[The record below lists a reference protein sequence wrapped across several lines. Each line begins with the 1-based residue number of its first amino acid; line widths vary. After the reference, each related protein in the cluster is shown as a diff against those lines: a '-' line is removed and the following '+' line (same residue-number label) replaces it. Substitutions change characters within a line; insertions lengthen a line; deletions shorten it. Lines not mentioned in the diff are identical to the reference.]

1 MACCLTTSTNGMAK
15 NAPKG
20 RVIEMRADRVVIY
33 PQRMD
38 LKGDESLGDVLALY
52 PDLMQTGFD
61 EMLSNYNLRIDNV
74 AVNGNQ
80 RIVCRQLKA
89 SMIQSIQ
96 ICDNTAVAKGTTGL
110 NRVIDIT
117 LVRGNQSSRPASDA
131 ISRSASK
138 TALDGDALQG
148 RTGVEVGSDRLAD
161 HHAVLR
167 YDGRKTDFI
176 GIHSYQYQDRDDVN
190 AQRQNLFAHM
200 THYFSPK
207 DRLLTYVSQQYLNT
221 RYYHTD
227 AGRDKSQNE
236 KLLARARYF
245 HKFNDKGTELLLVGS
260 YQYTDAPYELYL
272 HRRPTLAANKSQS
285 DVVAHN
291 DNQSD
296 VVAQAC
302 MGTKNH
308 SSLFIV
314 ELNTP
319 LTSYLNMMAG
329 WEGDFSYSRYQADA
343 TYNEFHNRRN
353 QSVATRYVSSNNDLY
368 LQFNYFAGPFRF
380 TLGDRVMFYHYST
393 NAVTEDPAHDSGFAR
408 ADGRESYNE
417 TRNNVEASAVASISG
432 NHQLQAAYH
441 RKFINPGYSVTERL
455 SYDEWE
461 AIRSGLQAQYVDET
475 KLGYTYAQS
484 NLTLSLAA
492 YYQMMEHAD
501 DRTKLSASAFYRTGC
516 FAMTAGVNFVG
527 IKGAGNDYAT
537 FHLSPRLTL
546 PWQMQLNVQSI
557 FATGNRKLAVDDDVY
572 LSGQLSKQLGKHWNL
587 AVEWHDICSCH
598 YSACLGTVQYVF

>member
-1 MACCLTTSTNGMAK
+1 MEKNKRWKTAVGYVMLACCLGTSMNVIAK
-15 NAPKG
+15 DAPKG

-38 LKGDESLGDVLALY
+38 LKGDESLGDVLAMY
-52 PDLMQTGFD
+52 PDLMQSGFD
-61 EMLSNYNLRIDNV
+61 EMLANYNLRIDNV

-117 LVRGNQSSRPASDA
+117 LVRGSHTSSANNRHASSANNRQPHEAFPEQS
-131 ISRSASK
+131 
-138 TALDGDALQG
+138 LQG
-148 RTGVEVGSDRLAD
+148 LTGVEVGSDNLAD

-167 YDGRKTDFI
+167 YDGAKTDAI
-176 GIHSYQYQDRDDVN
+176 GIHSYQYQDRDEVIS
-190 AQRQNLFAHM
+190 QRQNLFVHM
-200 THYFSPK
+200 TNYFSPK

-221 RYYHTD
+221 RYYNTD

-260 YQYTDAPYELYL
+260 YQYTDAPYDLYL
-272 HRRPTLAANKSQS
+272 YRRASFADTERQP
-285 DVVAHN
+285 
-291 DNQSD
+291 D
-296 VVAQAC
+296 VVAQAN

-319 LTSYLNMMAG
+319 LTDHLNMMAG
-329 WEGDFSYSRYQADA
+329 WEGDFSYSRYHADEIYNVFQHISDQSADA
-343 TYNEFHNRRN
+343 KY
-353 QSVATRYVSSNNDLY
+353 VASNNDLY

-393 NAVTEDPAHDSGFAR
+393 
-408 ADGRESYNE
+408 DGQMNYNE
-417 TRNNVEASAVASISG
+417 TRNNVEASAVASISDS
-432 NHQLQAAYH
+432 HQVQVAYH
-441 RKFINPGYSVTERL
+441 RKFINPGYSVTEQL
-455 SYDEWE
+455 SYEKWE
-461 AIRSGLQAQYVDET
+461 AIRSGLQAQYVDEA
-475 KLGYTYAQS
+475 KLGYTYAKS
-484 NLTLSLAA
+484 NFTLSLAA
-492 YYQMMEHAD
+492 YCQMMERAEN
-501 DRTKLSASAFYRTGC
+501 RTRLSASAFYRMGI

-527 IKGAGNDYAT
+527 IKGEGNDYAT
-537 FHLSPRLTL
+537 FHLNPRFSL
-546 PWQMQLNVQSI
+546 PWQMQLNVQGI

-572 LSGQLSKQLGKHWNL
+572 LSGQLCKQLGKYWNL
-587 AVEWHDICSCH
+587 AVEWHDICSSH

>member
-1 MACCLTTSTNGMAK
+1 MRMKILYSALLMACCLSTSTNVIAK
-15 NAPKG
+15 DAPKG

-38 LKGDESLGDVLALY
+38 LKGDESLGDVLAMY

-117 LVRGNQSSRPASDA
+117 LVRGNHVSH
-131 ISRSASK
+131 SASS
-138 TALDGDALQG
+138 AVHDGDALQG

-167 YDGRKTDFI
+167 YDGGKSDFI

-260 YQYTDAPYELYL
+260 YQYTDAPYDLYL
-272 HRRPTLAANKSQS
+272 FRRATIADKESQP
-285 DVVAHN
+285 
-291 DNQSD
+291 D
-296 VVAQAC
+296 VVAQAN

-319 LTSYLNMMAG
+319 LAEHLNMMAG
-329 WEGDFSYSRYQADA
+329 WEGDFSYSRYHADKA
-343 TYNEFHNRRN
+343 YNEFHNLSN
-353 QSVATRYVSSNNDLY
+353 QSVATRYVASNNDLY

-380 TLGDRVMFYHYST
+380 TLGDRVMFYHYS
-393 NAVTEDPAHDSGFAR
+393 
-408 ADGRESYNE
+408 ADGQMNYNE

-432 NHQLQAAYH
+432 SQQLQAAYH
-441 RKFINPGYSVTERL
+441 RKFINPGYSVTQQL

-475 KLGYTYAQS
+475 KLGYTYAKS
-484 NLTLSLAA
+484 HFTLSLAA
-492 YYQMMEHAD
+492 YYQMMEHAEN
-501 DRTKLSASAFYRTGC
+501 RTKLSASTFYRTGC

-537 FHLSPRLTL
+537 FHLSPRFTL
-546 PWQMQLNVQSI
+546 PWQMQLNVQGI

-572 LSGQLSKQLGKHWNL
+572 LSGQLCKQLGKHWNL
-587 AVEWHDICSCH
+587 AVAWHDICSSH